1 MREVKIIDGKL
12 KCSRC
17 GETKPV
23 EMFSKGNNKS
33 GRKSYCKQCAS
44 AAYYAD
50 QERNKQKRKEH
61 YQNNKEKYAEYGRK
75 RRTEHADEVSAYFK
89 EYYKNHYDVI
99 RARSKQTYENITE
112 DALEKRRQSYHR
124 RRSQKHFK
132 ELRIEQSQRRR
143 DRIMVNVSDLTEE
156 EWNRTLRL
164 FDGKCAYC
172 GSSEN
177 ITRDHIVPVSKGG
190 GYTKTN
196 IVPCCGSCNSKKH
209 NRDMESWYLGR
220 DYFDF
225 DRFVKIE
232 LVKGGAFK

>member
-12 KCSRC
+12 TCSRC

-50 QERNKQKRKEH
+50 QERNKQKRKE
-61 YQNNKEKYAEYGRK
+61 YYENNKEKWRAWEQKRKEEHPEVLREYSK
-75 RRTEHADEVSAYFK
+75 R
-89 EYYKNHYDVI
+89 YYKEHSDVI
-99 RARSKQTYENITE
+99 RARSKRAYENITE

-124 RRSQKHFK
+124 RRIQKHFK
-132 ELRIEQSQRRR
+132 DLRVEQESRRR
-143 DRIMVNVSDLTEE
+143 EMINSMVSDLTEE
-156 EWNRTLRL
+156 EWNKTLRL
-164 FDGKCAYC
+164 FDGRCAYC
-172 GSSEN
+172 GSPEN

-209 NRDMESWYLGR
+209 NSDMESWYLGR

>member
-1 MREVKIIDGKL
+1 MREVKVIDGKL
-12 KCSRC
+12 TCSRC

-33 GRKSYCKQCAS
+33 GFRSYCKQCAS
-44 AAYYAD
+44 VAYYANHE
-50 QERNKQKRKEH
+50 QEKRNR
-61 YQNNKEKYAEYGRK
+61 
-75 RRTEHADEVSAYFK
+75 K
-89 EYYKNHYDVI
+89 EYYEKNKDKWYEWGKKKRESNPEKVREYMHEYYEKHSDII
-99 RARSKQTYENITE
+99 RARSKKAYENITE

-132 ELRIEQSQRRR
+132 KLRIEQEQRRR
-143 DRIMVNVSDLTEE
+143 DRIDSSASDLTEK
-156 EWNRTLRL
+156 EWNRILLL

-190 GYTKTN
+190 GYTRTN

-209 NRDMESWYLGR
+209 NRDMASWYLNME
-220 DYFDF
+220 YFDF
-225 DRFVKIE
+225 DRFVKVE

>member
-112 DALEKRRQSYHR
+112 DALEKRRKVSRSRNDRSRQRIQDSSYL
-124 RRSQKHFK
+124 Q
-132 ELRIEQSQRRR
+132 
-143 DRIMVNVSDLTEE
+143 
-156 EWNRTLRL
+156 
-164 FDGKCAYC
+164 
-172 GSSEN
+172 
-177 ITRDHIVPVSKGG
+177 
-190 GYTKTN
+190 
-196 IVPCCGSCNSKKH
+196 
-209 NRDMESWYLGR
+209 ESI
-220 DYFDF
+220 F
-225 DRFVKIE
+225 
-232 LVKGGAFK
+232 